1 MELVMTMAPIKRK
14 KSIPDEAGS
23 RHAKKR
29 VKLADADRT
38 NDQDRKTTKVKA
50 GRPREPEQ
58 SAKSKTY
65 SDPSAK
71 LTTLAYLR
79 DEEPSFPRGGGTI
92 LTPLERKQIQI
103 QATRD
108 VLFEQKDTDGA
119 DGIDSNE
126 EDTTRRRTA
135 KLAITKSRKA
145 KVKSKN
151 KKRAEPETPL
161 KQGVRIEGLNFKVH
175 PLNADAREKR
185 NH

>member
-1 MELVMTMAPIKRK
+1 MTMAPIKRK
-14 KSIPDEAGS
+14 TSIPDESGS
-23 RHAKKR
+23 RHARKK

-38 NDQDRKTTKVKA
+38 NDQDRKTKVKA
-50 GRPREPEQ
+50 SRPQKPEQ

-65 SDPSAK
+65 SDSSSK

-126 EDTTRRRTA
+126 EDTTRGRTA
-135 KLAITKSRKA
+135 KLAITRLRKA

-151 KKRAEPETPL
+151 KKRSEPETPL

-175 PLNADAREKR
+175 PLNAHAREKR